1 MKMLQLHAKKAH
13 GEHISERNIDEQ
25 YHPHSVDGRWHYSA
39 ESNRNNPSLRS
50 GKPCKRTA
58 EIVQREILKMFVM
71 A

>member
-25 YHPHSVDGRWHYSA
+25 YHPHSVDGRWDYSA
-39 ESNRNNPSLRS
+39 ESNRNNPSLRN
-50 GKPCKRTA
+50 GKTTA
-58 EIVQREILKMFVM
+58 EIVQREVLKMLVM